1 MRIYNQDKTQE
12 IFDPD
17 LTKGKLVESTLF
29 ISHHPEQEK
38 VEGKTAE
45 EVAKALLEAGE
56 KVFLDEKKN
65 CWYRVKEEYK
75 NGGRWVEKI
84 DGIREVPKKE
94 AWDEYEDIYVYVP
107 YTEEELKDIE
117 RSSLQEKYIP
127 ERSESLLVF
136 ARSYIL
142 ENPPKDDESK
152 LQVSGLY
159 DVWKEGKYSVGDV
172 CNYAGQTYECHT
184 AHDNAVYP
192 DINPDN
198 PQTWANFWRP
208 LHGKSV
214 STARPW
220 VKPQYGT
227 TDMYH
232 TGEYMVYTDRKTYL
246 CKSDTV
252 YSPEEYAQ
260 AWEMVNEL

>member
-84 DGIREVPKKE
+84 DGIREIPKKE
-94 AWDEYEDIYVYVP
+94 AWDEYEDIYVYIP
-107 YTEEELKDIE
+107 YTEEELLENKKNALREERKVLLEAFDKWEKAVLRGREKDDTSIMNWYRDLLNLVE
-117 RSSLQEKYIP
+117 SAFLDENAP
-127 ERSESLLVF
+127 ERV
-136 ARSYIL
+136 RY
-142 ENPPKDDESK
+142 
-152 LQVSGLY
+152 
-159 DVWKEGKYSVGDV
+159 
-172 CNYAGQTYECHT
+172 
-184 AHDNAVYP
+184 
-192 DINPDN
+192 
-198 PQTWANFWRP
+198 
-208 LHGKSV
+208 
-214 STARPW
+214 
-220 VKPQYGT
+220 
-227 TDMYH
+227 
-232 TGEYMVYTDRKTYL
+232 YL
-246 CKSDTV
+246 GR
-252 YSPEEYAQ
+252 
-260 AWEMVNEL
+260 

>member
-84 DGIREVPKKE
+84 DGIREIPKKG
-94 AWDEYEDIYVYVP
+94 AWDEYEDIYVYIP
-107 YTEEELKDIE
+107 YTEEELLENKKNALREERKVLLEAFDKWEKAVLRGREKDDTSIMNWYRDLLNLVE
-117 RSSLQEKYIP
+117 SAFLDENVP
-127 ERSESLLVF
+127 ER
-136 ARSYIL
+136 
-142 ENPPKDDESK
+142 
-152 LQVSGLY
+152 
-159 DVWKEGKYSVGDV
+159 VG
-172 CNYAGQTYECHT
+172 Y
-184 AHDNAVYP
+184 
-192 DINPDN
+192 
-198 PQTWANFWRP
+198 
-208 LHGKSV
+208 
-214 STARPW
+214 
-220 VKPQYGT
+220 
-227 TDMYH
+227 
-232 TGEYMVYTDRKTYL
+232 YL
-246 CKSDTV
+246 GR
-252 YSPEEYAQ
+252 
-260 AWEMVNEL
+260 

>member
-84 DGIREVPKKE
+84 DGIREIPKKE
-94 AWDEYEDIYVYVP
+94 AWDEYEDIYVYIP
-107 YTEEELKDIE
+107 YTENELAAVAANNAISEAKAYLSKTDYIVLKIAE
-117 RSSLQEKYIP
+117 ATAEGDAAGVAALQ
-127 ERSESLLVF
+127 
-136 ARSYIL
+136 
-142 ENPPKDDESK
+142 
-152 LQVSGLY
+152 
-159 DVWKEGKYSVGDV
+159 
-172 CNYAGQTYECHT
+172 
-184 AHDNAVYP
+184 
-192 DINPDN
+192 
-198 PQTWANFWRP
+198 
-208 LHGKSV
+208 
-214 STARPW
+214 
-220 VKPQYGT
+220 
-227 TDMYH
+227 
-232 TGEYMVYTDRKTYL
+232 
-246 CKSDTV
+246 
-252 YSPEEYAQ
+252 EEYAEQLAARKQ
-260 AWEMVNEL
+260 ARATVNENESVLKRKLQ